1 MKTIEQLKTRIKELG
16 KQAAYLSRL
25 AVETSKID
33 REQGKTLML
42 QAKEASKRYQ
52 TLIQELKRQQSA

>member
-16 KQAAYLSRL
+16 RQAAQLSRQ
-25 AVETSKID
+25 AVEAGNVD
-33 REQGKTLML
+33 REKGRTLML

-52 TLIQELKRQQSA
+52 TLIQELKRQQQG

>member
-16 KQAAYLSRL
+16 KQAADLSRL
-25 AVETSKID
+25 AVETSKSD
-33 REQGKTLML
+33 RERGKTLML

-52 TLIQELKRQQSA
+52 TLIQELKRQRSV